1 MAKYYTSPYG
11 TKIDITGLSSAQVAK
26 VKAQADAKYGTK
38 AAALADSFRKQT
50 TKTTPTN
57 AATPGAPS
65 LGINDKTGAINS
77 TTATGTVMNAAAEDT
92 SKNFAMNNPGTQT
105 DVLGNR
111 QDITID
117 PTTGAVS
124 RTQTAGG
131 AISAANNAFTNAAAG
146 LGNDGRERAQNAV
159 YGYMT
164 KDYGTAKAQEMEAAK
179 QELAQ
184 RGIPIDPSPGS
195 LWSKS
200 LKAID
205 DKYQSLDD
213 QAKNQAVTAGNQ
225 TYATNVGAVGT
236 LGSAVGGLTPSFTP
250 YAGAQSNQSANL
262 QQLLSTISAAD
273 MTKYGIDQDTMVK
286 LKQIAAAKSGGGG
299 GGGGGGGST
308 APIIGGIA
316 P

>member
-26 VKAQADAKYGTK
+26 VKAQADAKYGQK
-38 AAALADSFRKQT
+38 AAALADSFRKQV
-50 TKTTPTN
+50 TKAAPPN
-57 AATPGAPS
+57 AAAPATPS
-65 LGINDKTGAINS
+65 LGINEKTGAINP
-77 TTATGTVMNAAAEDT
+77 TTATGTVMDAAAKDT
-92 SKNFAMNNPGTQT
+92 SQNFAMNNPGTQT
-105 DVLGNR
+105 DVLGNT
-111 QDITID
+111 QNITID

-124 RTQTAGG
+124 RTQTAGS
-131 AISAANNAFTNAAAG
+131 AISAANSAFTNAAAG
-146 LGNDGRERAQNAV
+146 LGNDGRERAQSAV

-225 TYATNVGAVGT
+225 TYATNVGAVGA
-236 LGSAVGGLTPSFTP
+236 LGSAVSGLSPNFTP

-299 GGGGGGGST
+299 GSSGGGST